1 VSLTFDD
8 GNAGQALAGSILGA
22 HGLPATFYVNSGT
35 IGTPGKLTLDQ
46 LHALAAAGN
55 EIGGHT
61 VTHVD
66 LTTVPQDEVL
76 RQVCDDRVQLSNWG
90 FSVRSFAYPF
100 AEVSDPVAQA
110 VTDCGY
116 NSGRLLGDIR
126 SRFGCADCDWAEN
139 VPPARPAITQALDQF
154 DTDWTLADL
163 EGIVTAAEQHGGGWL
178 QFTFHD
184 VCTSSCESLAIGS
197 DMLEAFANWL
207 DERGDTRN
215 TVVRTVGDV
224 VGGAVEPLVN
234 GPAVPPPTDEN
245 TVVNP
250 DLETMQNGFPAC
262 WYRAPWGD
270 NDATFSLVSP
280 GHSGSVASQVTITS
294 YTSGEGKIIPTLD
307 LGSCAPSVATGHSYV
322 LSGWYTSTSVTQF
335 AVYLR
340 TTTGSWIYWTSSP
353 WFAAASEW
361 TQAVWQT
368 DAIPPGYTGISFGLN
383 IFAPGTLVTD
393 DYSMVDAAPPVAE
406 SVAEPLA
413 APAAETPV
421 TELVPADPP
430 AESVEEAPAAEAPA
444 EAAPPAGP
452 TTPPAADPAPP
463 AEEAAPPAES

>member
-1 VSLTFDD
+1 
-8 GNAGQALAGSILGA
+8 
-22 HGLPATFYVNSGT
+22 
-35 IGTPGKLTLDQ
+35 
-46 LHALAAAGN
+46 
-55 EIGGHT
+55 
-61 VTHVD
+61 
-66 LTTVPQDEVL
+66 
-76 RQVCDDRVQLSNWG
+76 
-90 FSVRSFAYPF
+90 
-100 AEVSDPVAQA
+100 
-110 VTDCGY
+110 
-116 NSGRLLGDIR
+116 
-126 SRFGCADCDWAEN
+126 
-139 VPPARPAITQALDQF
+139 
-154 DTDWTLADL
+154 
-163 EGIVTAAEQHGGGWL
+163 
-178 QFTFHD
+178 
-184 VCTSSCESLAIGS
+184 
-197 DMLEAFANWL
+197 
-207 DERGDTRN
+207 
-215 TVVRTVGDV
+215 
-224 VGGAVEPLVN
+224 VN

-444 EAAPPAGP
+444 EAAPPAGS